1 MEKTESFFPNM
12 TKYEV
17 LKTNGDKRM
26 VKRSYSL
33 TRWNRKNNKKTII
46 DYCLQ
51 EKIQGFEDERWR
63 DQRLSC
69 ENQIPSAIAES
80 KTYLQRGRPVY
91 IV

>member
-1 MEKTESFFPNM
+1 MEKTESFFPNI

-17 LKTNGDKRM
+17 LKTNGDKRL

-33 TRWNRKNNKKTII
+33 KRWNGKNNKKDII

-63 DQRLSC
+63 
-69 ENQIPSAIAES
+69 I
-80 KTYLQRGRPVY
+80 VY
-91 IV
+91 FNRSRKLVERRFLGL

>member
-51 EKIQGFEDERWR
+51 EKIQGFEDERWK
-63 DQRLSC
+63 
-69 ENQIPSAIAES
+69 I
-80 KTYLQRGRPVY
+80 VY
-91 IV
+91 FNRSRKLVERRFLGL

>member
-17 LKTNGDKRM
+17 LKTNGDKRL

-63 DQRLSC
+63 
-69 ENQIPSAIAES
+69 I
-80 KTYLQRGRPVY
+80 VY
-91 IV
+91 FNRSRKLVERRFLGL